1 MSSSIEAVFV
11 KNIARFTG
19 GRSRATLE
27 WGGGGLYLIKP
38 PGAA

>member
-1 MSSSIEAVFV
+1 MRSPFVEVVFV

-19 GRSRATLE
+19 GGGLATLTGV
-27 WGGGGLYLIKP
+27 WGLYLIKP